1 MYDKALVFGQ
11 KDPLQSPWFAARGFG
26 GDLLAQSLMRNLT
39 CSAANKRREKLEAFR
54 RLQKRRQNLIEQVA
68 AAPQD
73 AGDLI
78 DLLIDAFPD
87 APGFA
92 SIMVDRLMDEPTPEL
107 IAAVSNAVAPLQGGQ
122 R

>member
-1 MYDKALVFGQ
+1 MKTA
-11 KDPLQSPWFAARGFG
+11 
-26 GDLLAQSLMRNLT
+26 
-39 CSAANKRREKLEAFR
+39 SAYAVSRRQKLEAFR
-54 RLQKRRQNLIEQVA
+54 RLQKRRQKLIEQVA

-78 DLLIDAFPD
+78 DLLIDSFPD
-87 APGFA
+87 APGFV
-92 SIMVDRLMDEPTPEL
+92 SILVDRLMDEPTPEL